1 MGGIVGSAV
10 AVVKYDQ
17 IIDFCVRIFGSGAGW
32 ISLVVLCSVAIA
44 ALFVLARETAREHVK
59 ADRGEPVFDPHDDR

>member
-1 MGGIVGSAV
+1 MN
-10 AVVKYDQ
+10 
-17 IIDFCVRIFGSGAGW
+17 RILIRVHAAA
-32 ISLVVLCSVAIA
+32 ILAACSVAIA